1 MHPIR
6 NLLRIA
12 LGLFLLFIG
21 IIGLLLPVLQGWLFI
36 LIAIPLISPEHGRKM
51 LAKLKEWKDKYVIRR
66 RNPDRE
72 P

>member
-12 LGLFLLFIG
+12 LGLFFLLIG
-21 IIGLLLPVLQGWLFI
+21 IIGLLLPLLQGWLFI

-51 LAKLKEWKDKYVIRR
+51 VSKLKEWKDKYVIRR
-66 RNPDRE
+66 RNPDRQ

>member
-1 MHPIR
+1 MK

-12 LGLFLLFIG
+12 LGLFLLMIG

-36 LIAIPLISPEHGRKM
+36 LIAIPLISPEHGRRM
-51 LAKLKEWKDKYVIRR
+51 VAKLKEWKERYVIRR
-66 RNPDRE
+66 RNPDRQ

>member
-12 LGLFLLFIG
+12 FGLFLLLIG
-21 IIGLLLPVLQGWLFI
+21 IIGLLLPLLQGWLFI
-36 LIAIPLISPEHGRKM
+36 LIAIPFISPEHGRKM
-51 LAKLKEWKDKYVIRR
+51 VSKLKEWKDKYVIRG
-66 RNPDRE
+66 RNTDRQ